1 MTSVFPHGSLL
12 FPPERSFRAGHVLK
26 GWRNNLVKDFQSMD
40 DAALV
45 DKFQRG
51 DTEAFGELVRRY
63 QDKVMATCVRMLGN
77 REDAEDAAQE
87 VFVRAFD
94 ALRRFDPRAKF
105 STWLYRVATNHC
117 LNVLRA
123 RRVRR
128 LLSLERG
135 GLEPDGYLVTAQR
148 DPAPGPDGAV
158 EREELGRALW
168 KAIDALPE
176 SQKVATVLARFG
188 NLSYAEIAEVMET
201 TVSAV
206 ESILHR
212 AKRRLS
218 RELSRLLAE
227 DT

>member
-1 MTSVFPHGSLL
+1 M
-12 FPPERSFRAGHVLK
+12 
-26 GWRNNLVKDFQSMD
+26 RNKLVTDVKSMD
-40 DAALV
+40 DEALV

-63 QDKVMATCVRMLGN
+63 EDKVMATCVRMLGN

-87 VFVRAFD
+87 VFVKAFD
-94 ALRRFDPRAKF
+94 ALPRFDPRAKF

-128 LLSLERG
+128 VLPLERSA
-135 GLEPDGYLVTAQR
+135 LEPDGYFGSAQR
-148 DPAPGPDGAV
+148 DPAPGPDGDL
-158 EREELGRALW
+158 EREERGRALW
-168 KAIDALPE
+168 KAIDSLPE

-201 TVSAV
+201 SVSAV

-212 AKRRLS
+212 AKRRLY
-218 RELSRLLAE
+218 RQLSHMLEEKA
-227 DT
+227 

>member
-1 MTSVFPHGSLL
+1 
-12 FPPERSFRAGHVLK
+12 
-26 GWRNNLVKDFQSMD
+26 MD

-77 REDAEDAAQE
+77 REDAQDAAQE
-87 VFVRAFD
+87 VFVKAFD
-94 ALRRFDPRAKF
+94 ALPRFDPRAKF

-117 LNVLRA
+117 LNVLRG
-123 RRVRR
+123 RRIRR

-135 GLEPDGYLVTAQR
+135 NPEPDAYILGAQR
-148 DPAPGPDGAV
+148 DPAPGPDGEV
-158 EREELGRALW
+158 EREERGRALW
-168 KAIDALPE
+168 KAIDSLPE

-201 TVSAV
+201 TVPAV

-212 AKRRLS
+212 AKRRLY
-218 RELSRLLAE
+218 RELSRLLE
-227 DT
+227 EEG